1 MKNVSK
7 VFLKYWLYILGA
19 CLCLIGEGLC
29 ELQLPGYISD
39 IITYG
44 VAVSNLSAVK
54 EYGLKMIVYTLGS
67 ISFAIAV
74 GYFSSSVSSYIARDL
89 REKVYTKTLQME
101 TKDFNRFS
109 TSSLINRC
117 SNDVNQIQ
125 SFATTLL
132 RTFML
137 IPIMGV
143 GGVIKAIKYSGG
155 IKQIENM
162 IAIGI
167 GVIIFVIIAAVLI
180 VIPKVINMQ
189 KKVDEVNKISSNQLN
204 GKLVIRALNKQ
215 EEEEKRFDNANTQ
228 LMKST
233 LFVNRIMAVMIPAMT
248 TVMYVISILI
258 LIIIKNV
265 VEDVSQIANMLA
277 FIQYVLHI
285 IMAFTMIAMVFILM
299 PRSIVATNRIEEVL
313 CVDIKKTN
321 ESNNNSISFPIVF
334 DDVSYSYDNSQAL
347 DHVSFQI
354 NKGESVGIIGATGSG
369 KTTLVKLI
377 PAVLSLNGGDIYFG
391 KNNQKDIDVD
401 LLRKQVSFV
410 SQKSYLFSGSI
421 RSNVAYSNSTLSDDK
436 VSEAIKA
443 AQIDELL
450 NDKEGLYKHVSQ
462 GGANISGGQKQRLS
476 IARGIAKDAEIY
488 IFDDAFSSLDYKTE
502 KKVRQSIDEKLKDK
516 TKIFISQRISSI
528 KNLDKIIVL
537 DKGRIVGIGNHKQLM
552 ESCSLYKQIAQSQF
566 VEEV

>member
-1 MKNVSK
+1 M
-7 VFLKYWLYILGA
+7 
-19 CLCLIGEGLC
+19 CLIGEGLC

-189 KKVDEVNKISSNQLN
+189 KKVDEVNKISGNQLN

-334 DDVSYSYDNSQAL
+334 DDVSYLYDNSQAL

-436 VSEAIKA
+436 VLEAIKA

-450 NDKEGLYKHVSQ
+450 NDKEGLDKHVSQ

-516 TKIFISQRISSI
+516 TKIFISQRILSI

-537 DKGRIVGIGNHKQLM
+537 DKGKVVGIGNHRQLI

-566 VEEV
+566 AEEV